1 MEYQYIKTSLVSG
14 VATLTLS
21 RTDKHNAFDEVMIG
35 EMITALD
42 ALAAQAVN
50 TGDCH
55 LLVLKAEGKH
65 FSAGADLNWMRKQ
78 AAMDFEQNLS
88 DAKELAALMHKLD
101 TFPRPTLAM
110 VNGAAFGG
118 ALGLICACDI
128 AIAAPNASFCLSEV
142 KLGLIPA
149 AISPYVLRAMGER
162 QSRRYM
168 LTAERFDAHAALELG
183 VVHQL
188 ADDLNA
194 AEEAMTATLVANSPQ
209 AMQWC
214 KTLVAAQQ
222 SGEITPEVINYTSEQ
237 IARIRVS
244 EEGQE
249 GLNAFFDKRQPAWT
263 QVNLQSSGDGK
274 HAD

>member
-1 MEYQYIKTSLVSG
+1 MKYQYIKTSLVSG

-21 RTDKHNAFDEVMIG
+21 RTDKHNALDEVMIG
-35 EMITALD
+35 EMIATLD
-42 ALAAQAVN
+42 TFAARAADISVM
-50 TGDCH
+50 
-55 LLVLKAEGKH
+55 VLKAEGKH

-88 DAKELAALMHKLD
+88 DAKALAALMHKLD
-101 TFPRPTLAM
+101 TFPRPTLAL

-128 AIAAPNASFCLSEV
+128 AVAAPNASFCLSEV

-168 LTAERFDAHAALELG
+168 LTAERFDAATALDLG

-188 ADDLNA
+188 VEDLDA
-194 AEEAMTATLVANSPQ
+194 AEQNMTALLTANSPQ

-214 KTLVAAQQ
+214 KTLIAAQQ
-222 SGEITPEVINYTSEQ
+222 TGEITPDIIDYTSEQ

-244 EEGQE
+244 SEGQE
-249 GLNAFFDKRQPAWT
+249 GLNAFFDKRQPAWS
-263 QVNLQSSGDGK
+263 QVNNQSSGDGK

>member
-1 MEYQYIKTSLVSG
+1 MEYQYINTSLVSG

-42 ALAAQAVN
+42 AFAESPADISVLI
-50 TGDCH
+50 
-55 LLVLKAEGKH
+55 LKAEGKH

-168 LTAERFDAHAALELG
+168 LTAERFDAHTALELG
-183 VVHQL
+183 VIHQL

-194 AEEAMTATLVANSPQ
+194 AQEAMTATLVANSPQ

-214 KTLVAAQQ
+214 KTLIAAQQ
-222 SGEITPEVINYTSEQ
+222 TGEITPEVINYTSEQ